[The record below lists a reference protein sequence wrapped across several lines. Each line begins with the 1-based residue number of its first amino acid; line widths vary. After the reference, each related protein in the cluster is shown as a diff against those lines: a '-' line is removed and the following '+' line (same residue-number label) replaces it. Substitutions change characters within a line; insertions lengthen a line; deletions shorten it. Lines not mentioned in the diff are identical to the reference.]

1 MVLKKLY
8 VVLKATKHCT
18 LRCDYCYESKTDQHT
33 MPLQRLLKC
42 LDEITGMAED
52 STIILHG
59 GEPMILGVRYWKTF
73 FEYGEEIQ
81 RQGRK
86 ISYTIQSNGMH
97 ALDDWIDL
105 LKKYSVSIGFSL
117 DGPAQVHN
125 LHRSNYKGNGSFN
138 TVVRHLDRLESA
150 GMEKNCLCVITK
162 ESLDQVNALYDFFRT
177 QNIKQID
184 FLPCMTS
191 NVRENGQAD
200 FTLSPEE
207 YAEFLVYYHQLWK
220 SDNQPYHVRTFSDFT
235 ETLNGNDADSCHFI
249 YPKIC
254 GREVISIDTN
264 GDVYPC
270 DSFAGIDAFCLGNI
284 FDDGLEQI
292 FSSKKQHDFYEL
304 ANTIPKECEL
314 CTWLQYCYGGCL
326 YHRWFGSGKLTAKSF
341 YCKTYKRFFKHLI
354 TN

>member
-18 LRCDYCYESKTDQHT
+18 LRCDYCYESKTDQHR

-191 NVRENGQAD
+191 NVRKNGQAD